1 MKDSI
6 LVQHLK
12 MQFQNKTVLQD
23 IDLKISEGEIFGLL
37 GPSGAGKTTLIK
49 ILTGQLRQTSGTAQI
64 LGANTVELDHTTYTQ
79 IGMVLDQ
86 AGLYDRLSCYD
97 NLALFAEIY
106 KIPKTQIAKVLEKVD
121 LQKAIKLPVSKLSK
135 GMKQRLVLARAIMH
149 KPKLLFLDEPTSALD
164 PATAR
169 YIHELILE
177 EKAKGTTIFLT
188 THNMEE
194 ASKLCDHVALLNE
207 GKVMEY
213 GTPQELCKRY
223 NKQEQIEVQLTNG
236 EVCVLKNQPETGNIV
251 KEYFEKGLLTSIHSL
266 EPNLETVF
274 MEITGRK
281 LV

>member
-23 IDLKISEGEIFGLL
+23 IDLKISKGEIFGLL

-64 LGANTVELDHTTYTQ
+64 LGANTMELDHTTYTQ

-121 LQKAIKLPVSKLSK
+121 LQIAIKLPVSKLSK

>member
-1 MKDSI
+1 MEDSI

-164 PATAR
+164 PAIAR

-194 ASKLCDHVALLNE
+194 AAKLCDHVALLNE

>member
-23 IDLKISEGEIFGLL
+23 IDLKISKGEIFGLL

-64 LGANTVELDHTTYTQ
+64 LGANTMELDHTTYTQ

>member
-23 IDLKISEGEIFGLL
+23 IDLKISKGEIFGLL

-64 LGANTVELDHTTYTQ
+64 LGANTMELDHTTYTQ

-121 LQKAIKLPVSKLSK
+121 LQKSIKLPVSKLSK